1 MDSIIDDV
9 TPAPQIMHDNGPHY
23 VRSHNS
29 CPDHMNLT
37 ARVITLNTRFEDYTR
52 NTSKSIDT
60 MNSSINGLSSEIEA
74 LKINEGRK
82 DQRLVGIEGKLE
94 KQGETLEKVHEKLNN
109 LAIKIA
115 TGVGA
120 GGGLVYAIVEAI
132 KAWKA

>member
-1 MDSIIDDV
+1 
-9 TPAPQIMHDNGPHY
+9 
-23 VRSHNS
+23 
-29 CPDHMNLT
+29 
-37 ARVITLNTRFEDYTR
+37 VITLNTRFEDYTR